1 MPVAKDVRKGV
12 VGKFLSG
19 PDRPDDTDTKAI
31 AQEAAPIVMEEPPLR
46 VEATE
51 STRQKVKTKI
61 GRPLGK
67 STVAREKVSIYING
81 SLIEEFRKRTWS
93 EQCQLGELIERAMQ
107 DYAQRWK

>member
-19 PDRPDDTDTKAI
+19 PDRPEDTDAKAV
-31 AQEAAPIVMEEPPLR
+31 AQEAASIATEPPPR

-51 STRQKVKTKI
+51 PARQKAKTKI

-67 STVAREKVSIYING
+67 STVAREKVSIYIDS
-81 SLIEEFRKRTWS
+81 SLIEEYRKRTWS

-107 DYAQRWK
+107 EYAQRWK

>member
-1 MPVAKDVRKGV
+1 MAKDVRKGV

-19 PDRPDDTDTKAI
+19 PDRPDDTDAKAV
-31 AQEAAPIVMEEPPLR
+31 AQEAVPIAAETPSSR
-46 VEATE
+46 VEVTE
-51 STRQKVKTKI
+51 PAQHKTKTKI

-67 STVAREKVSIYING
+67 STVAREKVSIYINS
-81 SLIEEFRKRTWS
+81 SLIEEYRKRTWS

>member
-1 MPVAKDVRKGV
+1 MAKDVRKGV

-19 PDRPDDTDTKAI
+19 PDRSDDTDTKAVV
-31 AQEAAPIVMEEPPLR
+31 QEVAPFVAEASLPLR
-46 VEATE
+46 ADATE
-51 STRQKVKTKI
+51 PTRQKVKTKI

-67 STVAREKVSIYING
+67 STVAREKVSIYINA
-81 SLIEEFRKRTWS
+81 SLIEEYRKRTWS

>member
-1 MPVAKDVRKGV
+1 MLVAKDVRKGV

-19 PDRPDDTDTKAI
+19 PDRPDETDTKAI
-31 AQEAAPIVMEEPPLR
+31 VQEPAPAIAEVLTPQI
-46 VEATE
+46 EATE
-51 STRQKVKTKI
+51 PARQKVKTKI

-67 STVAREKVSIYING
+67 STVAREKVSIYINA